1 MAFLLS
7 RSRGKSVQKWQPDSA
22 RHLEK
27 ILTATIM
34 EIAVSGTQ
42 VAALRLAN
50 EYMPVITR
58 QAIKYCRKKRKL
70 IYTNTTWNQRVFSQS
85 HLWKPLLDFCFVTLP
100 PLTLWCRE
108 YVDDPSHVV
117 PAELVPVVVAAV
129 GALDCRNKHRG
140 RRRKKLSH
148 RFWTKD
154 KQNSKEFHTFSSTK
168 NK

>member
-50 EYMPVITR
+50 EYGI
-58 QAIKYCRKKRKL
+58 CL
-70 IYTNTTWNQRVFSQS
+70 
-85 HLWKPLLDFCFVTLP
+85 LLLDKQKNI
-100 PLTLWCRE
+100 
-108 YVDDPSHVV
+108 
-117 PAELVPVVVAAV
+117 AE
-129 GALDCRNKHRG
+129 
-140 RRRKKLSH
+140 KKE
-148 RFWTKD
+148 
-154 KQNSKEFHTFSSTK
+154 N
-168 NK
+168 

>member
-58 QAIKYCRKKRKL
+58 QAKKYCRKKRKL
-70 IYTNTTWNQRVFSQS
+70 IYTNTTRNQRVFSQS
-85 HLWKPLLDFCFVTLP
+85 HL
-100 PLTLWCRE
+100 
-108 YVDDPSHVV
+108 
-117 PAELVPVVVAAV
+117 
-129 GALDCRNKHRG
+129 
-140 RRRKKLSH
+140 
-148 RFWTKD
+148 
-154 KQNSKEFHTFSSTK
+154 
-168 NK
+168 